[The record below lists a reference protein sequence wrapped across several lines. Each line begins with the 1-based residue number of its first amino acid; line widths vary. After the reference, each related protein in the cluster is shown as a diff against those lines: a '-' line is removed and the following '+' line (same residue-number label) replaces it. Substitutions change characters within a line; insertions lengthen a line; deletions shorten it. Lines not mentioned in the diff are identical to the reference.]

1 MELFNERKETDMK
14 RIFGIALFAALL
26 LAASVANAQ
35 EEKKVRRNQL
45 PAAVEKTVAA
55 ESQGATIKGFSREVE
70 KGKTYYEAE
79 MSINGR
85 GKDIL
90 MDTKGHIV
98 EVEEQVDMATLPQ
111 AVQDALTKAAGTGTI
126 EMIESLTK
134 NGKLVAYEG
143 HVKRGKK
150 RSEIQVGPN
159 GEKLKKP
166 E

>member
-1 MELFNERKETDMK
+1 MK
-14 RIFGIALFAALL
+14 RIFGISLFAALL
-26 LAASVANAQ
+26 LAASMANAQ
-35 EEKKVRRNQL
+35 AEKKIRRNQL

-79 MSINGR
+79 MSINGL

-90 MDTKGHIV
+90 MDSKGHIV

-111 AVQDALTKAAGTGTI
+111 AVQDALKQAAGTGTI
-126 EMIESLTK
+126 EMVESLTK

-143 HVKRGKK
+143 HVKRGNK